1 MNRNLTNPDFPRY
14 RSLHA
19 SRRALARAAPLVRF
33 GIMSVG
39 LGLFLE
45 QVRPLVSDA
54 QFTWGE
60 RRLIGLVAV
69 VTLGGS
75 ALAAWVVGSLLRGV
89 ADLIE
94 VLADGAEAAIRSSH
108 LVETQLVPALTRA
121 AAAMEAIAAVKPS
134 TVATAPVRP
143 TEADDLRAGL
153 ETALLDEDP
162 DRVIACRDALTQHLS
177 GKALTDLDHRVV
189 LWLADRVQRHVHEGT
204 VTPEVVTLAARVA
217 DSFGDT
223 TEGAAMLAALP
234 KLRRRA
240 GLCPRCES
248 PYRGRDAVCPDCL
261 AEANQPPPRP
271 VPERSNKK
279 GFV

>member
-1 MNRNLTNPDFPRY
+1 MPRNASTPETSRY

-19 SRRALARAAPLVRF
+19 SRKALARAAPLVRF

-39 LGLFLE
+39 LGVFLD

-60 RRLIGLVAV
+60 RRVIGTVAV

-75 ALAAWVVGSLLRGV
+75 ALAAWVVGSILRAI
-89 ADLIE
+89 ADLME

-108 LVETQLVPALTRA
+108 LVETELVPALTRA
-121 AAAMEAIAAVKPS
+121 ALAMENLASPRPS
-134 TVATAPVRP
+134 IPKVATVRP
-143 TEADDLRAGL
+143 SVVDDLRARL
-153 ETALLDEDP
+153 DAALVAETP
-162 DRVIACRDALTQHLS
+162 DRVIACRDELTQHLS
-177 GKALTDLDHRVV
+177 GQALSDLDHRVV
-189 LWLADRVQRHVHEGT
+189 KWLADLVKKHVHEGT
-204 VTPEVVTLAARVA
+204 VTPDVVTLAAQAA

-223 TEGAAMLAALP
+223 HEGAALLAALP

-248 PYRGRDAVCPDCL
+248 PYRGPDAVCPDCL
-261 AEANQPPPRP
+261 GE
-271 VPERSNKK
+271 E
-279 GFV
+279 